1 MRVVVA
7 LGGHALLQRGQ
18 EMTIENQRDNVR
30 VACGALVRVATAHEL
45 AITHGNGPQVGLLA
59 LQNAARPDV
68 PPFSLDILD
77 AETQGMIGYLI
88 ERELDNCTG
97 SNETVA
103 TVLTMV
109 EVDPKDPAFEDP
121 TKPIGPV
128 YDRATADKVAAE
140 LGWNFKVDGDAYQ
153 RVVPSPAP
161 KRILELRQIG
171 WLLDRGSTV
180 ICCGGG
186 GIPTTRGPGGE
197 LVGVEAVIDKDC
209 TSALLASELDARFLA
224 ITTDV
229 DAVYLDWG
237 KPSAR
242 AIRRVRPDMLVEL
255 AEHFEAGSMLP
266 KVMAAARFV
275 NATGGTA
282 AIGDLADVTQM
293 LQESAGTIVTLEA
306 EGIEFHR

>member
-1 MRVVVA
+1 VKVVIA

-18 EMTIENQRDNVR
+18 EPTIENRRDNVR
-30 VACGALVRVATAHEL
+30 VACNALIPVTTAHEL

-59 LQNAARPDV
+59 LQSAARPDV
-68 PPFSLDILD
+68 PPHPFDVLD

-88 ERELDNCTG
+88 EQELTNC
-97 SNETVA
+97 SHRDEAVA
-103 TVLTMV
+103 ALLTMV
-109 EVDPKDPAFEDP
+109 EVDHNDPAFADP
-121 TKPIGPV
+121 TKPIGPF
-128 YDRATADKVAAE
+128 YDGEAADKLAAE
-140 LGWNFKVDGDAYQ
+140 LGWDFKVDDDAYR

-171 WLLDRGSTV
+171 WLLDRGCTV

-186 GIPTTRGPGGE
+186 GIPTAPGPGGE

-209 TSALLASELDARFLA
+209 TSALLATELDARFLA

-242 AIRRVRPDMLVEL
+242 AIRRVRPDVLVEL
-255 AEHFEAGSMLP
+255 SDHFEAGSMLP
-266 KVMAAARFV
+266 KVLAACRFV

-282 AIGDLADVTQM
+282 AIGYLADVTRM
-293 LQESAGTIVTLEA
+293 LQQSAGTVVTLDT
-306 EGIEFHR
+306 EGIELYR

>member
-1 MRVVVA
+1 MKVVVA

-30 VACGALVRVATAHEL
+30 IACDALVPVATAHEL

-59 LQNAARPDV
+59 LQGVARADV
-68 PPFSLDILD
+68 PPLPLDILD
-77 AETQGMIGYLI
+77 AESQGMIGYLI
-88 ERELDNCTG
+88 EREIDNRTRG
-97 SNETVA
+97 DTTVA
-103 TVLTMV
+103 TLLTMV
-109 EVDPKDPAFEDP
+109 EVDPNDPAFEDP
-121 TKPIGPV
+121 TKPIGPY
-128 YDRATADKVAAE
+128 YDRATADTLAAD
-140 LGWNFKVDGDAYQ
+140 LGWSFKVDGDSYRRA
-153 RVVPSPAP
+153 VPSPAP

-171 WLLDRGSTV
+171 WLLDRGCTV

-186 GIPTTRGPGGE
+186 GVPTTSGPGGE

-209 TSALLASELDARFLA
+209 TSALLGIELDARFLA

-242 AIRRVRPDMLVEL
+242 AIKRVRPDVLVEL
-255 AEHFEAGSMLP
+255 ADHFEVGSMLP
-266 KVMAAARFV
+266 KVMAASRFV

-282 AIGDLADVTQM
+282 AIGYLADLTQM
-293 LQESAGTIVTLEA
+293 LQRRSGTIVTLEVEA
-306 EGIEFHR
+306 VELYR

>member
-1 MRVVVA
+1 
-7 LGGHALLQRGQ
+7 
-18 EMTIENQRDNVR
+18 VR
-30 VACGALVRVATAHEL
+30 VACGALERVATAHEL

-59 LQNAARPDV
+59 LQSVARPDV
-68 PPFSLDILD
+68 PPFPLDILD

-97 SNETVA
+97 LNETVA
-103 TVLTMV
+103 AVLTMV
-109 EVDPKDPAFEDP
+109 EVDPDDPAFEDP
-121 TKPIGPV
+121 TKPIGPF

-140 LGWNFKVDGDAYQ
+140 VGWNFKVDGDAYR

-161 KRILELRQIG
+161 KRILELCQIG

-186 GIPTTRGPGGE
+186 GIPTARGPGGE

-275 NATGGTA
+275 NVTGGTA
-282 AIGDLADVTQM
+282 AIGDLADMTRM
-293 LQESAGTIVTLEA
+293 LQQSAGTVVTLDT
-306 EGIEFHR
+306 EGIELYR